1 MLRYLHLCLSMQQ
14 RRWWTMSASNLL
26 IFFFVLFWLEAI
38 YVFFSWKSLLSYTL
52 IKFLLFGA
60 VHKWRQ
66 QFFEMFYPS
75 LSLSLVT
82 NFTNRLMEWSNV
94 TFCQIPLFPPKW
106 VTSFMDGP
114 LSTSCQAKTKRIAWW
129 WMINWKWLF

>member
-75 LSLSLVT
+75 LSLLSPILLT
-82 NFTNRLMEWSNV
+82 GLWNG
-94 TFCQIPLFPPKW
+94 
-106 VTSFMDGP
+106 VTSPFARSPSFP
-114 LSTSCQAKTKRIAWW
+114 LSGWHHL
-129 WMINWKWLF
+129 WMVPYLHLVKQRQNELHDDEW